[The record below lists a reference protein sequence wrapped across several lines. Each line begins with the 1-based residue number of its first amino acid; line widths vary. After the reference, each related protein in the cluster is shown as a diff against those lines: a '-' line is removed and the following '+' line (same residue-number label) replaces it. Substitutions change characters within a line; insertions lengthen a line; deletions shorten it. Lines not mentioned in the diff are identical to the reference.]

1 MGKTKRKSNRELLQ
15 EARQEGMFKEARE
28 FTQKKKYVASSKIDN
43 ILIYLVMIIGILVFV
58 IINRIFKV

>member
-28 FTQKKKYVASSKIDN
+28 FTQKKKYVASSKMDN